1 MKKMA
6 KGTKYCNMKM
16 QALPTTF
23 AEKQKKKRQRK
34 YRMKKRLTLIIVLGI
49 LMGCS
54 IYLLI
59 SKQAG
64 EDQLWMPFGYGAAN
78 VLSGSMEPAF
88 SAGTLLIIK
97 EEKETK
103 PGEIVVYQAEEELIV
118 HRVIS
123 VEGDI
128 IVTKGD
134 ANTVCDRPFRS
145 DALKGR
151 VIAWIPYVGAI
162 ANILE
167 NVVPL
172 LTALILVTV
181 VVRRIRNKEI

>member
-1 MKKMA
+1 
-6 KGTKYCNMKM
+6 
-16 QALPTTF
+16 
-23 AEKQKKKRQRK
+23 
-34 YRMKKRLTLIIVLGI
+34 
-49 LMGCS
+49 
-54 IYLLI
+54 
-59 SKQAG
+59 
-64 EDQLWMPFGYGAAN
+64 MPFGYGAAN

-151 VIAWIPYVGAI
+151 VLAWIPYVGAI

-181 VVRRIRNKEI
+181 VVRRIRNNKMTGRECSSRPVILYVYFFFLDFADALAAASLLRVSCALLRNFAKKPFFFTGCSSGPLTPRTSVI

>member
-1 MKKMA
+1 MA
-6 KGTKYCNMKM
+6 KGTKYCNMKT
-16 QALPTTF
+16 QALTTTF
-23 AEKQKKKRQRK
+23 AENQKKKRQRK
-34 YRMKKRLTLIIVLGI
+34 YRMKKRLTLIIVFGTLV
-49 LMGCS
+49 GCS

-64 EDQLWMPFGYGAAN
+64 ENQLWMPFGYGAAN

-172 LTALILVTV
+172 LILVTV

>member
-1 MKKMA
+1 MH
-6 KGTKYCNMKM
+6 GLTRV
-16 QALPTTF
+16 
-23 AEKQKKKRQRK
+23 RQF
-34 YRMKKRLTLIIVLGI
+34 TITEAHIILRP
-49 LMGCS
+49 
-54 IYLLI
+54 
-59 SKQAG
+59 
-64 EDQLWMPFGYGAAN
+64 D
-78 VLSGSMEPAF
+78 
-88 SAGTLLIIK
+88 
-97 EEKETK
+97 
-103 PGEIVVYQAEEELIV
+103 QAEEELIV

-151 VIAWIPYVGAI
+151 VIAWIPCVGAI